1 MNKST
6 PVLPSTEVTFHCYG
20 CGAKI
25 YTMDVN
31 FSMSL
36 DGAGIVVTPSFC
48 FLPKE
53 SEIDHVSPT
62 NEVHV
67 HPCRKC
73 KEVHENSTIE
83 SIAEEIESPIE
94 RALKSLAGEV
104 ENRLKV
110 IELVDQMVEDTMA
123 ELSTS
128 IESFGKSAP
137 DLKETVKEIREKVKA
152 VSDSI
157 MEDVEGFKDR

>member
-1 MNKST
+1 MKQ
-6 PVLPSTEVTFHCYG
+6 LIPSAEVTFHCYG

-31 FSMSL
+31 FSMKLEGS
-36 DGAGIVVTPSFC
+36 DIVVTPSFC
-48 FLPKE
+48 FLPKG
-53 SEIDHVSPT
+53 SEINHVTPT

-73 KEVHENSTIE
+73 QSNHENSTME

-94 RALKSLAGEV
+94 RALKHLTGEV
-104 ENRLKV
+104 ESRLK
-110 IELVDQMVEDTMA
+110 IIADVDEMIVDTLR
-123 ELSTS
+123 EISDS
-128 IESFGKSAP
+128 VESFKDSSP
-137 DLKETVKEIREKVKA
+137 NLKIMVKEIREKVKLA
-152 VSDSI
+152 SESI